1 MPQGEGIDPV
11 LLFFGTAQTIM
22 SLGILTTWFFTPLY
36 TIVTPTCSV
45 SITPWGII
53 IKSGAVVRTL
63 GTDLTLTILVLLALT
78 TILSLAGTLLR
89 AGELFIASL
98 GTSVCAFMTALFV
111 IYTITTL
118 LVGNLPL
125 LYFDSTLVFMLPIL
139 TILAMANATTR

>member
-22 SLGILTTWFFTPLY
+22 ALGILTAWFFTPLY
-36 TIVTPTCSV
+36 TITTPTCSV
-45 SITPWGII
+45 SITPWGITI
-53 IKSGAVVRTL
+53 RTGAVVRTL

-78 TILSLAGTLLR
+78 TILSLAGTLLN

-98 GTSVCAFMTALFV
+98 GTSFCAFMTTLFV
-111 IYTITTL
+111 IYTTTL

-125 LYFDSTLVFMLPIL
+125 LYFDNTLVFMLPIL
-139 TILAMANATTR
+139 TMLAMANATTR

>member
-22 SLGILTTWFFTPLY
+22 ALGILTAWFFTPLY
-36 TIVTPTCSV
+36 TIATPTCSV
-45 SITPWGII
+45 SLMPWGITI
-53 IKSGAVVRTL
+53 RTGAVARIL

-78 TILSLAGTLLR
+78 TILSLAGTLLN

-98 GTSVCAFMTALFV
+98 GTSFCAFMTTLFV
-111 IYTITTL
+111 IYTITL

-125 LYFDSTLVFMLPIL
+125 LYFDNTLVFMLPIL
-139 TILAMANATTR
+139 TMLAMTNATTR